1 MAGVCAFLQAEKPV
15 LGQDQK
21 VFLALEAGFKQL
33 DQPAQDT
40 GGTLLP
46 GPWLVSGGGVLSPAG
61 PLPLFS
67 SVPAELPPRLPSV
80 WHLVVV

>member
-46 GPWLVSGGGVLSPAG
+46 VPWLVSGGGVLWETDKN
-61 PLPLFS
+61 FM
-67 SVPAELPPRLPSV
+67 RRQ
-80 WHLVVV
+80 

>member
-46 GPWLVSGGGVLSPAG
+46 GPWLVSGGGV
-61 PLPLFS
+61 
-67 SVPAELPPRLPSV
+67 SVGNRQELHEKAVRPV
-80 WHLVVV
+80 ECD